1 MTTAGEE
8 SRTGG
13 TARPTRAARLARLA
27 PRLGLA
33 LGVLGA
39 FAPSRAPAQGLRIL
53 GTTIARYLELRPVVD
68 DSVPSDSAIG
78 TGSLRETSRG
88 VVARCVDGEPWCF
101 YRRAADT
108 RVTSL
113 PLLQDL
119 EATGWGLGQGLHAYA
134 HVRVRASAGSDAAI
148 WPQADD
154 AFDLVA
160 AYVDW
165 ERGRMHARA
174 GRQYRSSGLGYVSF
188 DGVASQIRVP
198 WKGDAFAVDAW
209 VGRSLV
215 QGIHEPVTSSAIS
228 AVEDLAPER
237 VGVVF
242 GAAARWRPRP
252 GLGLDVD
259 YQRESRTDPWLYAER
274 ISADGS
280 ARVGAS
286 GSVDG
291 ALELD
296 LATGDFNEA
305 RLRAQHALGGPL
317 ARAVGG
323 RLAAFAEVR
332 RHRPFFELW
341 TIWGAFSPVGFTE
354 AAGGLAW
361 TTADARGSATLDA
374 GWRRYEETH
383 TGIDVLPMK
392 SDGWRLGFGADWRAT
407 PTWVAHGAWRTEIGF
422 GAARTD
428 GELGARWQRD
438 DDAWIGAMA
447 TVFQSVF
454 EFKVGTGR
462 VAGFGLDG
470 GWRLRDD
477 LRVAGDLALYQ
488 HRYRDLAPATDW
500 SQRRASVRLEW
511 TVGPDAGTAAAA
523 GPR

>member
-1 MTTAGEE
+1 MAGE
-8 SRTGG
+8 SRVRG
-13 TARPTRAARLARLA
+13 TARLTCPARLARLV
-27 PRLGLA
+27 PQLGVA
-33 LGVLGA
+33 LGALGA
-39 FAPSRAPAQGLRIL
+39 FAPARATAQGIRVL
-53 GTTIARYLELRPVVD
+53 GTTVARYLELRPVVD
-68 DSVPSDSAIG
+68 DSVPVDSAIG

-88 VVARCVDGEPWCF
+88 VVARCVDGEAWCF

-108 RVTSL
+108 RLTSL

-119 EATGWGLGQGLHAYA
+119 EATGWGLGQGMQAYA
-134 HVRVRASAGSDAAI
+134 HLRVRASAGSDAAI

-165 ERGRMHARA
+165 ERGRYRARA
-174 GRQYRSSGLGYVSF
+174 GRQYRSSGVGYASF
-188 DGVASQIRVP
+188 DGVSAHARAP
-198 WKGDAFAVDAW
+198 WKGDAFSVDAW

-215 QGIHEPVTSSAIS
+215 QGIHEPMTSTAIS
-228 AVEDLAPER
+228 AVEDLAPQR
-237 VGVVF
+237 VGILF
-242 GAAARWRPRP
+242 GAEARWRPRP
-252 GLGLDVD
+252 GVGLDVG
-259 YQRESRTDPWLYAER
+259 YQRETRTDQWIYAER

-291 ALELD
+291 AVEYD

-305 RLRAQHALGGPL
+305 RLRAQHPVGGPL
-317 ARAVGG
+317 ARAIGG
-323 RLAAFAEVR
+323 RLGAFAEVR
-332 RHRPFFELW
+332 RHHPFFELW

-361 TTADARGSATLDA
+361 STAGARGSATLDA
-374 GWRRYEETH
+374 GWRRYDDTH

-392 SDGWRLGFGADWRAT
+392 SDGWRLGLAGEWRAR

-438 DDAWIGAMA
+438 DDAWLGATA

-454 EFKVGTGR
+454 EFRVGTGR

-470 GWRLRDD
+470 GRRLRDD
-477 LRVAGDLALYQ
+477 LRVTGDLALYR
-488 HRYRDLAPATDW
+488 HWYGDLAPATDW
-500 SQRRASVRLEW
+500 SQRRASIRLEW
-511 TVGPDAGTAAAA
+511 AVGPDAAASSRGVA
-523 GPR
+523 R